1 MSDFQLLR
9 KLKPGAEKGQ
19 ALVAE
24 AASWSKTAGDV
35 AHRMET
41 LEAALRDEVMKTQ
54 ELEQRCAV
62 AEESYR
68 RTLEEI
74 KRHEERHREQ
84 VEQIQTKLD
93 YFQTRFLEQNGKA
106 RAVAGILLEVIKE
119 SEKDIKTLEEG
130 KDTFRPKPRAQ
141 RELARAI
148 APEEQGDQQPVPEF
162 LHRKKEDASGS

>member
-54 ELEQRCAV
+54 ELEQRCAI

-68 RTLEEI
+68 RLQEEI
-74 KRHEERHREQ
+74 KRAEEKHTDEIGR
-84 VEQIQTKLD
+84 IQTKLD
-93 YFQTRFLEQNGKA
+93 YFQQRYLELQGKW
-106 RAVAGILLEVIKE
+106 RAAAGIILDCIREGDKDAAQDTKE
-119 SEKDIKTLEEG
+119 A
-130 KDTFRPKPRAQ
+130 FRPKPRAQ
-141 RELARAI
+141 REVARLTT
-148 APEEQGDQQPVPEF
+148 PEEQGDQKPVPEF
-162 LHRKKEDASGS
+162 LHRKKEDAGGS